1 MDVPPGGTATGPGA
15 GQPPWLPRPA
25 APVRQELIAA
35 FTRARDS
42 GDTAAMADAALRLP
56 SVLEFGAPPGQ
67 VPALIHE
74 AYAAATDPA
83 ARGRLAAA
91 LARAWVYGGDPA
103 RAVAFA
109 AEAVDLAEQAG
120 DPGVLADALDAAL
133 ATRWGP
139 DDFASRLALA
149 ARLAAVAAHL
159 TAPAARLSAH
169 LWRLTTAWECLDIV
183 AVQRQLRALDLL
195 AAESG
200 SARDA
205 FFATSRRA
213 MHALVTADL
222 DTADQLIG
230 QTGQLG
236 ETAAEPDLTAVTHS
250 LAADRA
256 MRAGDTA
263 TLLTEAASFEEYGA
277 SHGIAS
283 VSAEAAVFWLAG
295 GRQDRAAGL
304 ARTVAGAGLDSVP
317 RDVDFLLTVSS
328 VTAVAAAAGLTAL
341 AADGARLLEPYAGRA
356 VLNAGAVTFHG
367 VVDDYLFRAHQAL
380 GQPGAARWRDAAAA
394 CYTRLGAGWWAS
406 QLSQPGPFGSPGAGM
421 RATVTAAA
429 APAVLH
435 FHPGPGPGWTVGPAG
450 ATVTVAR
457 ARGLDYLRYL
467 LQCPGT
473 DVPAA
478 DLAAAATAA
487 PAPAGPAGTAVQARA
502 HGLVTAGSSPGDLAD
517 AQALA
522 AYRARLTELDAELAE
537 AESWADEGRV
547 TRLRLERGALL
558 DEVAAATGLAG
569 RSRRFSSA
577 EERARVSVRK
587 AIAAA
592 LRRIEAADP
601 ALARLLDA
609 TVRTGAVC
617 RYDPDPGRPVRWLL
631 TPPRGAGNGRDG
643 RDARSGGGPL
653 T

>member
-25 APVRQELIAA
+25 APVRRELIAA
-35 FTRARDS
+35 FIRARDG
-42 GDTAAMADAALRLP
+42 GDTAGMADAALRLP
-56 SVLEFGAPPGQ
+56 SVLEFGAPPGS
-67 VPALIHE
+67 VPALIFE
-74 AYAAATDPA
+74 AYAAATGPA

-103 RAVAFA
+103 QAVAFA

-120 DPGVLADALDAAL
+120 DPKVLADALDAAL

-139 DDFASRLALA
+139 DDFASRLARA

-213 MHALVTADL
+213 MHALVTTDL
-222 DTADQLIG
+222 GTADQLIG

-236 ETAAEPDLTAVTHS
+236 QTAAEPDLTAVTHS

-263 TLLTEAASFEEYGA
+263 TLLTEAADFEEYGA

-328 VTAVAAAAGLTAL
+328 VTAVAAATGLTAL
-341 AADGARLLEPYAGRA
+341 AADGARLLAPYAGRA

-394 CYTRLGAGWWAS
+394 CYTRLGAGWWAG
-406 QLSQPGPFGSPGAGM
+406 QLSRPVPFGSPGAGTQ
-421 RATVTAAA
+421 AAVTAAA
-429 APAVLH
+429 TPAVLH
-435 FHPGPGPGWTVGPAG
+435 LHPGPGPGWTVGPAG
-450 ATVTVAR
+450 ATVTVAS

-487 PAPAGPAGTAVQARA
+487 PAPAGTAAQARA
-502 HGLVTAGSSPGDLAD
+502 HGLVAAGSSPGERAD
-517 AQALA
+517 AKALA

-537 AESWADEGRV
+537 AESWADEGRL
-547 TRLRLERGALL
+547 TRLRMERDALL

-631 TPPRGAGNGRDG
+631 SPPRGDGDGGTAAG
-643 RDARSGGGPL
+643 
-653 T
+653 